1 MKILNCRFGDLE
13 YQPEDLILF
22 PEGLIG
28 FEHLHDFVM
37 MPNRPEKL
45 PFWIQSITNP
55 DFALMLAYPE
65 LVFPDYNFTPDQ
77 KDKEKLGLIDLDGH
91 ITLSIVTLHKNQT
104 ITFNLAAP
112 IILAPTTSRALQC
125 ILEGAPYNTRT
136 PLI

>member
-1 MKILNCRFGDLE
+1 MKILNSRFGDLE
-13 YQPEDLILF
+13 YEPEDLILF

-37 MPNRPEKL
+37 MPNRTEKL
-45 PFWIQSITNP
+45 PFWIQSINNP
-55 DFALMLAYPE
+55 DFALMLTCPE
-65 LVFPDYNFTPDQ
+65 LVFPDYNVTPDRQ
-77 KDKEKLGLIDLDGH
+77 DKEKLGLSDLDGY
-91 ITLSIVTLHKNQT
+91 ITLSIVTLHKNKS